1 MNELFEILPK
11 LNNKKA
17 LLIGDAMLDICVS
30 VRYEKP
36 SAEAAIDVYAESD
49 ISYNAGGAANVAAGL
64 TAAGFDVD
72 FLTVIGEDNEGER
85 LLSLL
90 KEAGVGTS
98 YLVRDNTR
106 CTTLKRRYYG
116 EDNRQLFRCDTERTV
131 RISPEIEKSFFDIIK
146 VRVPLSDIVII
157 SDYAKGVVTRE
168 LVSCA
173 VTEARAAGVPIL
185 VDPKSSDYTK
195 YRGCNIIKPNEKE
208 LLQMCGGSKNREE
221 MIKAAIDICESND
234 NDKII
239 VTLGAEGM
247 LAIGKDGEICHSPS
261 ERVENGDVCG
271 AGDTSLSYLAAGI
284 VADFKEDELL
294 ALANSAAAEKLLHK
308 GAYAV
313 TPVDLLKSG
322 EQTLTLR
329 DARTIREIYK
339 NKRIVFTNGCFDI
352 LHKGHVASLKAAAAL
367 GDILVV
373 GINSDASVRAIK
385 GEGRPVLNLDERI
398 SVLSALSF
406 VDFVIPFEE
415 LTPMKLLEALMPDIL
430 VKGGQYNRDTVVGA
444 DFVESYGGCVR
455 LVEMVEGIS
464 TTDIIK
470 RLKNE

>member
-1 MNELFEILPK
+1 MKELFEILPK

-36 SAEAAIDVYAESD
+36 SAEAEIDVYTESD
-49 ISYNAGGAANVAAGL
+49 ISYNAGGAANVSTGL
-64 TAAGFDVD
+64 KAAGFEVD
-72 FLTVIGEDNEGER
+72 FLTVVGADSEGDR

-90 KEAGVGTS
+90 KDAGVDTA
-98 YLVRDNTR
+98 YAVRDNTR

-116 EDNRQLFRCDTERTV
+116 EDNKQLFRCDTESTV
-131 RISPEIEKSFFDIIK
+131 RISSEIEKRFCDIIK
-146 VRVPLSDIVII
+146 ERVPLSDIVII

-173 VTEARAAGVPIL
+173 VKAAEAAGIPIL

-221 MIKAAIDICESND
+221 MIQAAIDICKSNG
-234 NDKII
+234 NDMII

-247 LAIGKDGEICHSPS
+247 LAIGKDGEVCHSPA

-271 AGDTSLSYLAAGI
+271 AGDTSLSYLAAG
-284 VADFKEDELL
+284 VAAGIGENEML

-308 GAYAV
+308 GAYVV
-313 TPVDLLKSG
+313 TLGELLKRG
-322 EQTLTLR
+322 NRTLTLH
-329 DARTIREIYK
+329 DAKAIRQIYK
-339 NKRIVFTNGCFDI
+339 TRKIVFTNGCFDI

-415 LTPMKLLEALMPDIL
+415 QTPMKLLQALMPDIL
-430 VKGGQYNRDTVVGA
+430 VKGGQYSRDTVVGA